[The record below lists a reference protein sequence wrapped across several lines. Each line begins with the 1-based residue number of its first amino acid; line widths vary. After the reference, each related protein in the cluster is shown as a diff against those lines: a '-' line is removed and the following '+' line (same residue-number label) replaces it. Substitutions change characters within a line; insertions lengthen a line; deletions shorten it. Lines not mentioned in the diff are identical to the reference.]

1 MEYILIYG
9 ITGFL
14 ESGKTTL
21 IKETLND
28 PEFMS
33 DGFTSLIIQIE
44 DGEVDLDEEF
54 LESHM
59 AYLVKVNST
68 IDLTDD
74 KLLELINTYHPDQIF
89 IEFNGMEATT
99 EFFERE
105 LPKPLVVVQV
115 LTTIDASTFEMYVN
129 NMRSLVYE
137 QCKYSDLIIFNRC
150 DEKTKKS
157 ILRGNVKAI
166 NQRAQIVYEDKNGNV
181 NQLGEDELPFDLT
194 QDVLDISDADYGIWY
209 MDCAEHPE
217 KYDGKKVILRGMY
230 LQDIPELKQTI
241 IFGRQALVCCEDDTS
256 MIALSVT
263 GVKKEELIKGE
274 WILVEGELRHLK
286 QGEDE
291 TIVLYATK
299 LMEYF
304 EPVQKYVTFS

>member
-1 MEYILIYG
+1 MEHILVYG

-14 ESGKTTL
+14 DSGKTSL

-28 PEFMS
+28 PDFMS

-44 DGEVDLDEEF
+44 EGEVDFDEKY
-54 LESHM
+54 LEDHL
-59 AYLVKVNST
+59 AYLVRVNST
-68 IDLTDD
+68 IDLTDK
-74 KLLELINTYHPDQIF
+74 KLIELVETYRPDQIF
-89 IEFNGMEATT
+89 IEFNGMETTT

-105 LPKPLVVVQV
+105 LPRPLVVVQV
-115 LTTIDASTFEMYVN
+115 LTTIDASTFEVYVN

-137 QCKYSDLIIFNRC
+137 HCKYSDLIIFNRC
-150 DEKTKKS
+150 NEKTKRS
-157 ILRGNVKAI
+157 VLRGNVKAI
-166 NQRAQIVYEDKNGNV
+166 NQRAQIVYEDINGVV
-181 NQLGEDELPFDLT
+181 NQLGEDELPFDLSS
-194 QDVLDISDADYGIWY
+194 DVLDISDADYGIWY

-241 IFGRQALVCCEDDTS
+241 VFGRQALVCCEDDTS

-263 GVKKEELIKGE
+263 GVRKEELVKGE

-286 QGEDE
+286 QGDDE

-299 LMEYF
+299 LMEYA
-304 EPVQKYVTFS
+304 EPRDKYVTFS